1 MPIPVVTWWDENSNA
16 WDDVWASDFFKA
28 LARTPSWLSEHV
40 VPLLKKQQIGW
51 ITPPENSRFYF
62 SAWFMNCVMR
72 REYDNKIIQDLY
84 ILHEALHA
92 ATIDNYFKESDNLF
106 HALRVNEIEVSLE
119 TEAWIYL
126 RHPEILRKTFDPLW
140 VLQNDMFSKKDENR
154 STSRLASR
162 REDDYRLLAK
172 NTPWPIPRPP
182 TMFQGQ
188 LVSESDMW
196 WARRRSTFFP
206 TTPADFQVKKYDDL
220 SVRWISS
227 ILDRAPLVNFG
238 RSILLRDR
246 DLFMKYLEDHEV
258 DGLPFGDLSPQYKPT
273 K

>member
-1 MPIPVVTWWDENSNA
+1 MSIPVVTWWDENSNA

-126 RHPEILRKTFDPLW
+126 RHPEILGKTFDPLW
-140 VLQNDMFSKKDENR
+140 VLQKKTKTGPLHDWRQDEKTITGCLPKTHLGPSRVHPQCSK
-154 STSRLASR
+154 
-162 REDDYRLLAK
+162 
-172 NTPWPIPRPP
+172 
-182 TMFQGQ
+182 
-188 LVSESDMW
+188 
-196 WARRRSTFFP
+196 
-206 TTPADFQVKKYDDL
+206 
-220 SVRWISS
+220 
-227 ILDRAPLVNFG
+227 VN
-238 RSILLRDR
+238 S
-246 DLFMKYLEDHEV
+246 
-258 DGLPFGDLSPQYKPT
+258 
-273 K
+273 